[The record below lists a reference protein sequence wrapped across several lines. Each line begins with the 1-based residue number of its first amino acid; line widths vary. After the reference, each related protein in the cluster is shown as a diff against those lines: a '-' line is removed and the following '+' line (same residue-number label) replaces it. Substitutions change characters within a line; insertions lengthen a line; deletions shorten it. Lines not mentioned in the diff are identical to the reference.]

1 MFAAN
6 YSFLQ
11 HNLTVPGASK
21 LAVEAGEGE
30 LLQFLSQPV
39 IFSLSINNRST
50 SLANTSQPVRISFQH
65 NGVSFV
71 LGAIWCSGK
80 KMTFQRNNLTSWID
94 FLLCWSNEKFRVH
107 WLRL

>member
-1 MFAAN
+1 MWEVFAAN

-11 HNLTVPGASK
+11 HNLTVPGASR

-50 SLANTSQPVRISFQH
+50 SLANTSQPVRINFQH
-65 NGVSFV
+65 NGVSFI
-71 LGAIWCSGK
+71 LG
-80 KMTFQRNNLTSWID
+80 
-94 FLLCWSNEKFRVH
+94 E
-107 WLRL
+107 